1 MRRGGHVPA
10 SSFVH
15 CLIARFGS
23 KLGSGVDPY
32 SDPNRAMSQWTKED
46 AGACLPQRISPA
58 FNSEVAF
65 HLFFALPITAR
76 TIPAPYYSP
85 TASTFPIVF
94 AASICAGVVT
104 WV

>member
-1 MRRGGHVPA
+1 MGQNLGQGLTHILTQTGKSA
-10 SSFVH
+10 SGQKRTPGRLCPGDFV
-15 CLIARFGS
+15 R
-23 KLGSGVDPY
+23 
-32 SDPNRAMSQWTKED
+32 
-46 AGACLPQRISPA
+46 